1 MDLREKALE
10 LHRRN
15 RGKIAIS
22 GKVEINTLDDLTLAY
37 TPGVAEP
44 CKEIHN
50 DPEKIYEYTG
60 KGNAVAVVTNGS
72 AVLGLGNIGA
82 KASMPV
88 MEGKCVLFKVLGGI
102 DAYPIIIDTQDSR
115 EIIRTVELLSAGFG
129 GINLEDIRAPFCFEI
144 EEELK
149 KGLDIPVFHDDQ
161 HGTAIVVL
169 AGLLNAAKL
178 VKKELQDCK
187 VVVTGAGAAGLAVTR
202 LLLGLGVKEI
212 KVCDIDGVLYPGCPQ
227 CTNKFREEIAAAT
240 NSEGIQGKL
249 GDVLPGA
256 DIFIGL
262 SGPNVLDADM
272 VSTMAPN
279 SIVMAMANPVPEIL
293 PSEAKKGGAR
303 VIFTG
308 RSDFPNQVN
317 NVSAFPGVFRGAL
330 DVRAKEINEEMK
342 IAAAHA
348 MAGLIKESELSDEN
362 VIPSVLDPR
371 VVPSIARA
379 VAKAAVET
387 GAAGKNVDLEEVYQ
401 EISKHLNRSQTL

>member
-1 MDLREKALE
+1 LDLREKALE

-15 RGKIAIS
+15 HGKIAIS

-44 CKEIHN
+44 CREIYS
-50 DPEKIYEYTG
+50 DPEKIYQYTG

-88 MEGKCVLFKVLGGI
+88 MEGKCVLFKVLGGV
-102 DAYPIIIDTQDSR
+102 DAYPIIIDTQDSH

-149 KGLDIPVFHDDQ
+149 KRLDIPVFHDDQ

-169 AGLLNAAKL
+169 AGLLNAARL

-187 VVVTGAGAAGLAVTR
+187 VVINGAGAAGLAVTR

-227 CTNKFREEIAAAT
+227 CTNKVREDIAAAT
-240 NSEGIQGKL
+240 NSEGIRGKL

-256 DIFIGL
+256 DIFVGL

-272 VSTMAPN
+272 VSTMAPD
-279 SIVMAMANPVPEIL
+279 SIVMAMANPEPEIL

-330 DVRAKEINEEMK
+330 DVRAREINEEMK
-342 IAAAHA
+342 IAAANA
-348 MAGLIKESELSDEN
+348 MAGLIKESELNEEN
-362 VIPSVLDPR
+362 VIPGVLDPR
-371 VVPSIARA
+371 VVPGIAGA

-401 EISKHLNRSQTL
+401 EISKHLNRG